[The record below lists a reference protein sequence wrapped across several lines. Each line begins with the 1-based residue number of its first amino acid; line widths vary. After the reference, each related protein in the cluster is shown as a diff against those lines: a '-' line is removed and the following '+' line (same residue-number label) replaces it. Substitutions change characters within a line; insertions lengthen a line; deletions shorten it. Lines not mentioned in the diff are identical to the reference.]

1 MAQKTSNMAE
11 SCSPVDCQSESV
23 KQPKVPAA
31 RNFMQKIETVLRI
44 LRLHSY
50 TLKSGSVVTHF

>member
-31 RNFMQKIETVLRI
+31 RNFMQKNWNSTENI
-44 LRLHSY
+44 
-50 TLKSGSVVTHF
+50 KAA